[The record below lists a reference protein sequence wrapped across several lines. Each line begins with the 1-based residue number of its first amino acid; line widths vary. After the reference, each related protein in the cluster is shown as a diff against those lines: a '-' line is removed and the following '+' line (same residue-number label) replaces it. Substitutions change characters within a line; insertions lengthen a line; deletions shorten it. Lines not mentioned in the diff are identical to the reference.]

1 MSELRIGTA
10 TSEPAAGTLK
20 VGSGDVQEI
29 YLGSHLIWPSVS
41 PADDPYSPST
51 GTPRYLYNNYVSNS
65 NQQLVL
71 TDLSFTPVQPVDG
84 NGNNIT
90 FGSLPN
96 FGTLVRVAA
105 SDKHEYIAVLGSGS
119 TNSTLHLSSDYG
131 QTFVSKP
138 TFPGSNIVKISK
150 SGKTIIYTNSTGS
163 QIYYSNNFGNTFNNL
178 LNSFPTVPPLFSV
191 ALNDDSIKMSA
202 DGKYMLIRFSYV
214 DNTSNVRYGTYL
226 SDNYGSSFT
235 DITSVNNLG
244 IPVGQGAADVS
255 GNGRYIYLISD
266 PPSASRRVTVSSNN
280 GNSWVNT
287 DESSIPEDTRIS
299 TINWSGR
306 YISFSAFHAPFLK
319 NVYYYNNFLSTTSPN
334 IFTAS
339 NSSAIQRSLVDNTG
353 QYYIGGEI
361 DNYNSTPVKAATS
374 NDFFVSFSNNL
385 DIPGRCL
392 ELNIVNT

>member
-1 MSELRIGTA
+1 MSELRIGA
-10 TSEPAAGTLK
+10 ANSEPAAGTLK

-29 YLGSHLIWPSVS
+29 YLGSQLIWPSVL

-51 GTPRYLYNNYVSNS
+51 GTPRYLYNNYVTNS

-84 NGNNIT
+84 NGSNIT

-96 FGTLVRVAA
+96 FGTLTRVAA

-119 TNSTLHLSSDYG
+119 TNSTLYLSSDYG
-131 QTFVSKP
+131 QTFVPKP
-138 TFPGSNIVKISK
+138 TFPGSNLVKISK
-150 SGKTIIYTNSTGS
+150 SGRTIIYINFGGS
-163 QIYYSNNFGNTFNNL
+163 QIYHSNDFGNTFNSL
-178 LNSFPTVPPLFSV
+178 INSFPTIPPNFNV
-191 ALNDDSIKMSA
+191 ATNDDSIKMSA
-202 DGKYMLIRFSYV
+202 DGKYILINFSYNNGSV
-214 DNTSNVRYGTYL
+214 QYGLYL
-226 SDNYGSSFT
+226 SSDYGSSFT

-244 IPVGQGAADVS
+244 FNASFGATGVS
-255 GNGRYIYLISD
+255 GNGRYIYIISD
-266 PPSASRRVTVSSNN
+266 TTSLAPQRVTVSSNN

-287 DESSIPEDTRIS
+287 DESSIPENTRIS
-299 TINWSGR
+299 TINWSGK
-306 YISFSAFHAPFLK
+306 YISFSTQVPGLTK
-319 NVYYYNNFLSTTSPN
+319 NVYYYNNFLSATSPN

-339 NSSAIQRSLVDNTG
+339 NSSSIQRSLVDNTG
-353 QYYIGGEI
+353 QYYIGGELN
-361 DNYNSTPVKAATS
+361 NYNSTPVKAATS